1 VIARTLPHA
10 DNLDVAAN
18 DELVAEALKAR
29 KESRH
34 VEFVA
39 RRPPWPELLKD
50 VAAMANSGGGVI
62 VLGRNADGSDAGWDA
77 ALDRAEMID
86 AFAPFVGERFDDF
99 SVVASTN
106 GSRFAVIIVPP
117 RLHAPLVF
125 EKAGTYTDAQ
135 SREKTAFARGTIY
148 FRHGSRSA
156 PGTARD
162 VQRFILHELDD
173 QRRGWARNVRKVASA
188 PRDAQ
193 VLVVKP
199 RQATLP
205 EVRVVDDPNAPT
217 LARTDF
223 DLTHPYRQ
231 TEVVRTVN
239 ERVGRKLVSGYD
251 LQCVRKVYDVAHR
264 PEFFHQPK
272 FGSPQYSEAFV
283 SWLVSEWQ
291 KDAEFFAKAKAIV
304 RPKRVTEN

>member
-1 VIARTLPHA
+1 MA
-10 DNLDVAAN
+10 
-18 DELVAEALKAR
+18 
-29 KESRH
+29 
-34 VEFVA
+34 
-39 RRPPWPELLKD
+39 ELLKD

-77 ALDRAEMID
+77 SLDRTEMIE
-86 AFAPFVGERFDDF
+86 AFVPFVGERFDDF
-99 SVVASTN
+99 SVVEASTN

-117 RLHAPLVF
+117 RSARS
-125 EKAGTYTDAQ
+125 
-135 SREKTAFARGTIY
+135 SRLREGRY
-148 FRHGSRSA
+148 VHRRGSRARRRPS
-156 PGTARD
+156 PRERSTSGTARAAPREPRATCSD
-162 VQRFILHELDD
+162 SSHTSSTTNDGAGRGTYARWRQR
-173 QRRGWARNVRKVASA
+173 

-199 RQATLP
+199 RQGTLP

-231 TEVVRTVN
+231 TEVVRTIN

-251 LQCVRKVYDVAHR
+251 VQCVRKVYDIADR

-283 SWLVSEWQ
+283 SWLVAEWR
-291 KDAEFFAKAKAIV
+291 KDPEFFGKAKAV
-304 RPKRVTEN
+304 VHPKRSTRTKNGPTFPTRNPREAGITRGGRGSAR